1 MQIAALN
8 AALQERL
15 RGQFPALA
23 SGSVYLENAGG
34 AQMPI
39 QAISSMRRF
48 IEDSY
53 VQTGA
58 GYPAS
63 SRADR
68 VVELARHTAQTL
80 MNGAGAGH
88 TAFGAS
94 ATQLLHTLAQG
105 LRPGWQPGDEVI
117 VSVANHEANIA
128 PWTALE
134 ETGITVRLWG
144 VNPATGESSLEELA
158 GLLGPRTRVVALCHA
173 SNLMGHAEPVKAAAA
188 LAHEAGALT
197 VVDGVAHASHQAV
210 DVQAI
215 DADFYVFSFYKVL
228 GPHCAA
234 LFGSREAWAKVKG
247 RNHYFVD
254 SQDWPRKFELG
265 CLPYESLAAIV
276 GLGGYLNLAAGRPA
290 PDQEPHP
297 AEAEP
302 LTRSAVEEAFGE
314 FKRMELGFLRPLLE
328 FLNSRD
334 DVRLIGRPQPGPD
347 RHATVSFV
355 HKRRRSDEIAAEIN
369 AQGLFI
375 RHGHMYSLRFCE
387 AVNVAGEPG
396 VVRVSALHTNTPAEA
411 LRLVDALQAAFDA

>member
-15 RGQFPALA
+15 RAQFPALA
-23 SGSVYLENAGG
+23 KGAVFLENAGG

-39 QAISSMRRF
+39 QAITAMRRF

-88 TAFGAS
+88 TAFGSS

-105 LRPGWQPGDEVI
+105 LRPGWKEGDEVV
-117 VSVANHEANIA
+117 VSLTNHEANIA
-128 PWTALE
+128 PWIVLE
-134 ETGITVRLWG
+134 ESGIKVRFWG
-144 VNPATGESSLEELA
+144 VNPATGESSLEELSR
-158 GLLGPRTRVVALCHA
+158 LLGPRTRLVALCHA
-173 SNLMGHAEPVKAAAA
+173 SNLMGHAEDVKAAAA

-210 DVQAI
+210 DVQSI
-215 DADFYVFSFYKVL
+215 DADFYVFSFYKVF

-234 LFGSREAWAKVKG
+234 LYGSKEAWSQVRG

-276 GLGGYLNLAAGRPA
+276 GLGSYLNLAAGRTA
-290 PDQEPHP
+290 PEQEPHP

-302 LTRSAVEEAFGE
+302 LTRAAVEEAFGE

-334 DVRLIGRPQPGPD
+334 DVRIIGRPHPGPH

-355 HKRRRSDEIAAEIN
+355 HSRRPSDAIAAEVN
-369 AQGLFI
+369 AKGLFI
-375 RHGHMYSLRFCE
+375 RHGHMYALRFCE

-396 VVRVSALHTNTPAEA
+396 VVRVSALHTNTPEEA
-411 LRLVDALQAAFDA
+411 LRLTDALKASFDS